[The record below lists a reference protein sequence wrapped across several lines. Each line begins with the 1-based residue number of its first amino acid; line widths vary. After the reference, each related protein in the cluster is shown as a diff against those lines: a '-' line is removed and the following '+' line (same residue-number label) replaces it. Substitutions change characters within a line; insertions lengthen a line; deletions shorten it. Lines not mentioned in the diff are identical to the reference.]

1 MINVLTFYDGFFL
14 NLCVLIASLFVYKE
28 IIKKS
33 SIEKQTIITDI
44 IQGLLGGLLAAI
56 LMRFSINTGVNSMI
70 DLRIVPFMLVIIY
83 GNWVSASITA
93 GLIIATRFMMG
104 ISTYAFTNIIFV
116 LLSWIIF
123 CYGFKLIKRQW
134 TAIIV
139 TLSLSNIVYTVL
151 STLFRVTQYRN
162 IPLIINYWI
171 ICILGGLIAVY
182 IMDHLNKSEVVF
194 KENRNFA
201 FTDSLTGLNNVRSF
215 DIAFNKAKK
224 RLENN
229 EGSLSI
235 MILDIDRFKQ
245 VNDTYGHLEGDAVLR
260 KLGSI
265 LKMSQGPKEVISRIG
280 GEEFSILLI
289 DCSLDEAR
297 KRAESLRK
305 IVENSFFLIKNAT
318 MSLHITI
325 SVGVTT
331 YETTTKNIDEL
342 YDHADQALYLAKK
355 SGRNKVC
362 SYEEVIN
369 LRMNEKI
376 L

>member
-1 MINVLTFYDGFFL
+1 MLTFYDGFFL

-28 IIKKS
+28 VLKVS
-33 SIEKQTIITDI
+33 SIERQTLTTDI

-70 DLRIVPFMLVIIY
+70 DLRIVPFMLVTIY

-93 GLIIATRFMMG
+93 ILIIITRFMMG

-123 CYGFKLIKRQW
+123 YYGFKLIKRQW
-134 TAIIV
+134 VAIV
-139 TLSLSNIVYTVL
+139 TTLILSNIVYTIL
-151 STLFRVTQYRN
+151 STLVRTMDNLN

-171 ICILGGLIAVY
+171 ICIIGGLIAVY
-182 IMDHLNKSEVVF
+182 IMEHLNKSETLF
-194 KENRNFA
+194 KENKNYA

-215 DIAFNKAKK
+215 DLAFNKAKR
-224 RLENN
+224 RLEKTK
-229 EGSLSI
+229 GSLSI

-265 LKMSQGPKEVISRIG
+265 LKMSQGPREVVSRIG
-280 GEEFSILLI
+280 GEEFAVMLN
-289 DCSLDEAR
+289 DCSHEEAR

-305 IVENSFFLIKNAT
+305 IVENSFFVIKNGT

-325 SVGVTT
+325 SIGITT
-331 YETTTKNIDEL
+331 YEDTTTDIDQL

-362 SYEEVIN
+362 SYEEVQSLSN
-369 LRMNEKI
+369 Q
-376 L
+376 

>member
-1 MINVLTFYDGFFL
+1 MLTFYDGFFL